1 MPTSKKI
8 TSIYIE
14 DAKLKELTKI
24 AKQEDRSRTKLIERI
39 LLDFLKKKKAG
50 IHNDTDKES

>member
-1 MPTSKKI
+1 MSTSKKI

-39 LLDFLKKKKAG
+39 LLDFLKRKETE
-50 IHNDTDKES
+50 IHNDTYKKS

>member
-39 LLDFLKKKKAG
+39 LLDFLKKKKSR
-50 IHNDTDKES
+50 NS

>member
-39 LLDFLKKKKAG
+39 LLDFLKRKETE
-50 IHNDTDKES
+50 IHNDTYKKS